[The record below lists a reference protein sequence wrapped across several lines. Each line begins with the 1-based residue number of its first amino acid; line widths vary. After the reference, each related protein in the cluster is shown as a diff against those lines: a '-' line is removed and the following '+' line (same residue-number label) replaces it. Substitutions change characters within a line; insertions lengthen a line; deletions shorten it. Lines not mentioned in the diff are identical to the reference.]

1 MLTFNIIYGIR
12 INNNWM
18 KHNGKYLFT
27 IFSSE
32 LKFNISNYETKNIEV
47 NKLNYQEIVNLNKII
62 NNEYQLIIVYNESNN
77 KIKFLKRNNEVNNI

>member
-47 NKLNYQEIVNLNKII
+47 NKLNY
-62 NNEYQLIIVYNESNN
+62 
-77 KIKFLKRNNEVNNI
+77 